1 MGCNCKKKAQVLNN
15 LESNDHLQIAFDVYR
30 DVINKK
36 SLEDLDDLDKKQIN
50 FAFYSIYPNVKT
62 EVSIEHAVSTIKNIY
77 TQYNGRKK

>member
-30 DVINKK
+30 DVVNKK